1 MHNKHPHSI
10 HLVHTSDC
18 DIMGHLN
25 NTQYLTYFINAREA
39 HLLQAYNM
47 KLSDYFAQG
56 IGWVIG
62 NHEIY
67 YVRPV
72 KHNEHVR
79 ITTALIQMS
88 DAHLLVESRMTDEH
102 GLSLKSILWTRYVP
116 VNIQTGRKEKHPEA
130 FMEFA
135 KGILFDEVVVEDGLP
150 KRLNNLLSKRNSP

>member
-1 MHNKHPHSI
+1 MLTKQPHSI

-25 NTQYLTYFINAREA
+25 NTQYLSYFINAREA
-39 HLLQAYNM
+39 HLLQAYNLR
-47 KLSDYFAQG
+47 LSDYFAQG

-88 DAHLLVESRMTDEH
+88 ESHLLVESRMTDEA
-102 GLSLKSILWTRYVP
+102 GNTLKSILWTRYVP
-116 VNIQTGRKEKHPEA
+116 VNIKTGRKEKHPEA
-130 FMEFA
+130 FMTFA
-135 KGILFDEVVVEDGLP
+135 QSILQTDVAIEDGLA
-150 KRLNNLLSKRNSP
+150 KRLNALLLQRNTA